1 MRRHFYLIVDSPNE
15 DRVGGC
21 DIRENRYPQSSKN
34 EQTVQQKRNLE
45 SGETYEETI
54 VSLGYED
61 YENEAE
67 YEDSVVEDMNEKLA
81 EIDDQHLRDAGV
93 DPEEVGA

>member
-1 MRRHFYLIVDSPNE
+1 MRRHFYLVVDSPH
-15 DRVGGC
+15 DGRVGGC
-21 DIRENRYPQSSKN
+21 DIRDSRYPGASKN
-34 EQTVQQKRNLE
+34 EQTVQQRRNLE

-54 VSLGYED
+54 VSLGYVD
-61 YENEAE
+61 YESESE
-67 YEDSVVEDMNEKLA
+67 YEANVVDDMNEKLA